1 VGTLVPIGAPG
12 DPGRCAQQSVAGAFR
27 LGPEFVI
34 LRPDLRVIVGDH
46 LERREPATWSLA
58 RHHHLQQQ
66 GALAQLHPTF
76 RGTSPPLNLS
86 LFISHKYDYMQGIF
100 AVF

>member
-1 VGTLVPIGAPG
+1 MGTLVPIGAPG
-12 DPGRCAQQSVAGAFR
+12 DPGRSAQQSVAGAFR
-27 LGPEFVI
+27 LSPEFVT
-34 LRPDLRVIVGDH
+34 LRPDSRVIVGDH

-66 GALAQLHPTF
+66 GALARLHTTF
-76 RGTSPPLNLS
+76 RGTSPLLNFS
-86 LFISHKYDYMQGIF
+86 LFMVDYMQRIV